1 MYAVAGVFTLYR
13 LVQNRKSFFDRFVTS
28 EDLGLAWMVAIFL
41 LTPLAVLT
49 HELGH
54 YFVANHFGATGIELH
69 HRGFWGFVT
78 YQPGPAFDT
87 GKKLMVTA
95 AGPAISV
102 IFGFLS
108 LALAVLL
115 PMRMV
120 FKHILAF
127 FGVFGIAHTLV
138 GYPLIDLTSE
148 FGGDFERIYTLLPIP
163 AKFLAGATHG
173 VLLWLL
179 VLSWK
184 RPPTRDLLVR

>member
-1 MYAVAGVFTLYR
+1 MYALAGVFTLYR
-13 LVQNRKSFFDRFVTS
+13 LVQNRKSFFDRWVTN
-28 EDLGLAWMVAIFL
+28 EDVSLAWMVAIFL

-54 YFVANHFGATGIELH
+54 YFVANHFGATGIDLH

-78 YQPGPAFDT
+78 FQPGPAFDT

-95 AGPAISV
+95 AGPAVSV
-102 IFGFLS
+102 IIGFS
-108 LALAVLL
+108 CLALAVVI
-115 PMRMV
+115 PIRMV

-127 FGVFGIAHTLV
+127 FGVFGVAHTLV
-138 GYPLIDLTSE
+138 GYPLIDLTS
-148 FGGDFERIYTLLPIP
+148 GLDGDFHGIYTLLPIP
-163 AKFLAGATHG
+163 AKVLAGVTHG